1 MLKELKIPIIGVLEN
16 MSMTR
21 SSFIKNEIDSMDL
34 PYIGCISFDNTLEE
48 SIGKPDKLLE
58 SDFMGDLDDLLEE
71 INL

>member
-1 MLKELKIPIIGVLEN
+1 
-16 MSMTR
+16 MTR

-34 PYIGCISFDNTLEE
+34 PYLGCISFDNALEE

-58 SDFMGDLDDLLEE
+58 SDFMGDLDDLLEG